1 VNLGERLRAVVRS
14 GSSRIPQQPAQSG
27 SSRIPQEV
35 DESGSSRIPQQ
46 PAESGSRPALQR
58 QDVGSGF
65 SRSSRDEHAHL
76 EETLG
81 GEFRDY
87 SGHRSFVVTRRH
99 EAASL
104 HGRTHVGDFAERLH
118 RAYASAPFVSVP
130 AARPPF
136 VFFDLET
143 TGLSGGAGT
152 HAFVVGCGWFDA
164 DDGFITEQHLLVD
177 YASERAMLK
186 AVAGEL
192 ERAGAIVSFNGKS
205 FDAPLLETR
214 CLFHRMASPCGPLPH
229 VDVLHPARQ
238 FWGRVGGG
246 DVERFAPQESGCSLM
261 AFERRVLG
269 ATRGGDVP
277 GFEIPGRYFQF
288 VRSGDPR
295 PLAPVFEHNRLDLL
309 SLAGLTARLLYTID
323 RGPAETRDACEA
335 LALGRVYTRAGL
347 TSRAD
352 EAYRRALKLSD
363 GSAPGR
369 TSTSMGL
376 LRIEALR
383 SLALG
388 ARQARHYDAAAAY
401 WREVLDVPGCPRS
414 IARQAGEALA
424 IHHEH
429 RARDLP
435 AAKAFALRTLEL
447 DSEAARGDAVR
458 HRLARIERKM
468 ISERPLFPSLPLQ
481 PPPSCGSPRSG
492 PRTSS

>member
-1 VNLGERLRAVVRS
+1 M
-14 GSSRIPQQPAQSG
+14 
-27 SSRIPQEV
+27 
-35 DESGSSRIPQQ
+35 
-46 PAESGSRPALQR
+46 
-58 QDVGSGF
+58 
-65 SRSSRDEHAHL
+65 
-76 EETLG
+76 
-81 GEFRDY
+81 
-87 SGHRSFVVTRRH
+87 
-99 EAASL
+99 
-104 HGRTHVGDFAERLH
+104 
-118 RAYASAPFVSVP
+118 
-130 AARPPF
+130 
-136 VFFDLET
+136 
-143 TGLSGGAGT
+143 
-152 HAFVVGCGWFDA
+152 VGCGWFDA

-177 YASERAMLK
+177 YASERAMLQ

-205 FDAPLLETR
+205 FDAPVLETR
-214 CLFHRMASPCGPLPH
+214 YLFHRMTPPCGPLPH

-238 FWGRVGGG
+238 FWGRFGGG
-246 DVERFAPQESGCSLM
+246 DVERFASREARCSLM
-261 AFERRVLG
+261 AIERRVLG
-269 ATRGGDVP
+269 AIRGSDVP

-309 SLAGLTARLLYTID
+309 SLAGLTARLLHTID

-335 LALGRVYTRAGL
+335 LALGRVYMRAGL

-352 EAYRRALKLSD
+352 EAYKRALKLSD
-363 GSAPGR
+363 GSTTGG
-369 TSTSMGL
+369 TTTSMGL

-388 ARQARHYDAAAAY
+388 ARRTRHYDLAAAY
-401 WREVLDVPGCPRS
+401 WREVLDVPGCPRT

-429 RARDLP
+429 RARDL
-435 AAKAFALRTLEL
+435 ATAKAFALRTLEL
-447 DSEAARGDAVR
+447 ESEAARGNAVR

-481 PPPSCGSPRSG
+481 PPPSCGSLRSG